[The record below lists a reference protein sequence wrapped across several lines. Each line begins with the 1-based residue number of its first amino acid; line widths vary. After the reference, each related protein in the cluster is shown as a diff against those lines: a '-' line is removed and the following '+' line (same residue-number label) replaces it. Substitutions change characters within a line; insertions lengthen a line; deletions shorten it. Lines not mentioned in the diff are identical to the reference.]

1 MATIFPPATVKL
13 NTTRGRPPG
22 AQTAPAASRASGRPP
37 PAGGCGAPRIAP
49 PASRVV
55 PSSHSS
61 IADCHITDRR
71 NPADVTSNRRNTHD
85 RWHEDDRPPRQGPR
99 EGQGR
104 VQGAPGGRRGSAA
117 GDHRRRRGKLIATV
131 KDADGNVIGL
141 VQAA

>member
-22 AQTAPAASRASGRPP
+22 AQTAP
-37 PAGGCGAPRIAP
+37 

-61 IADCHITDRR
+61 VADCHITDRR

-85 RWHEDDRPPRQGPR
+85 RWHEDDRPPPSGPR

-104 VQGAPGGRRGSAA
+104 VQGAAGPGALRGRAVL
-117 GDHRRRRGKLIATV
+117 RRLQG
-131 KDADGNVIGL
+131 
-141 VQAA
+141 